1 MRAGSKL
8 IWITARLLLPLLL
21 AVGLLRAPAAAQSIN
36 VAAGTDALAQVAQFG
51 KDVQAMRSVA
61 ATPMGPYDLST
72 RCTWCSEH
80 AWWGFGSCTQNTTEA
95 WNAKVDFTWTRSRLN
110 QVLAQAAQSANNF
123 PKAYAPFQAW
133 INAIPAFSARFDKA
147 ADIVLNT
154 QQQIKAG
161 QGPND
166 QQRQAVT
173 QALQDLVNDLAANAA
188 QLDGATKTLAAALQQ
203 QSAYGPALRQAI
215 DGADQSARTALA
227 GLQQQANT
235 HHCQDGLPE
244 KFSRIKVG
252 FTVSITQISASFQK
266 LEASRQAADRGLAF
280 LLGSVVSSRTDLQ
293 SVMGQIKAAKSDVL
307 GSFLERLHL
316 ASAKAQW
323 EQIAAYATSR
333 LSSAPGG

>member
-1 MRAGSKL
+1 MRARSKSF
-8 IWITARLLLPLLL
+8 WITAGIVWPLLVALGLLP
-21 AVGLLRAPAAAQSIN
+21 AAANAQSIN

-51 KDVQAMRSVA
+51 NDVRAMRSVA
-61 ATPMGPYDLST
+61 ITPMGPYDLST

-80 AWWGFGSCTQNTTEA
+80 AWWGFGTCTQNTTET

-110 QVLAQAAQSANNF
+110 QILAQATQSANNF
-123 PKAYAPFQAW
+123 PAAYAPFQAW
-133 INAIPAFSARFDKA
+133 IKSIPAFSVRFDNA
-147 ADIVLNT
+147 ANIVLTT

-188 QLDGATKTLAAALQQ
+188 QLDNATKSLAAALQQ
-203 QSAYGPALRQAI
+203 QSAYGPAIKQAI

-235 HHCQDGLPE
+235 HHCQDGLAD
-244 KFSRIKVG
+244 KFSRIKVE
-252 FTVSITQISASFQK
+252 FTTSIVQISALFQK

-293 SVMGQIKAAKSDVL
+293 SVMDQIKAAKSDVL

-323 EQIAAYATSR
+323 EQIAAYTTSR
-333 LSSAPGG
+333 LSGSPGG

>member
-1 MRAGSKL
+1 MRASSKS
-8 IWITARLLLPLLL
+8 IWRAARVLLPLLL
-21 AVGLLRAPAAAQSIN
+21 VLGLLPAPAMAQSIN

-51 KDVQAMRSVA
+51 NDVRAMRSVA
-61 ATPMGPYDLST
+61 ITPMGPYDLST

-80 AWWGFGSCTQNTTEA
+80 AWWGFGTCTQNTTET

-110 QVLAQAAQSANNF
+110 QILTQAAQSANNF
-123 PKAYAPFQAW
+123 PRAYAPFQDW
-133 INAIPAFSARFDKA
+133 IKSIPAFSVRFDNA
-147 ADIVLNT
+147 ANVVLTT

-188 QLDGATKTLAAALQQ
+188 QLDNATKSLAAALQQ
-203 QSAYGPALRQAI
+203 QSAYGPAIKQAI

-227 GLQQQANT
+227 SLQQQAST
-235 HHCQDGLPE
+235 HHCQDGLAD
-244 KFSRIKVG
+244 KFSRIKTE
-252 FTVSITQISASFQK
+252 FTTSIGQISTSFQK

-293 SVMGQIKAAKSDVL
+293 SVMDQIKAAKSDVL

-323 EQIAAYATSR
+323 EQIAAYTTSR
-333 LSSAPGG
+333 LSVSPGG